1 MRMFQA
7 HDRKRVKRVRF
18 SPDARIM
25 SVVLR
30 AHGLLVHLETLGGAA
45 NEWRPDVAVSP
56 EDVAYSPDGE
66 IIGVGTPHRVVTYR
80 VAKHS
85 ADGAVLDRA
94 TRFDYTRLTD
104 FDSPPGG
111 ASAPTSVSMAF
122 SPTTNPLITRLGIAS
137 SELLVWNPHTQE
149 YIYVADDTGEYRGIS
164 FGPDGLTVASIEY
177 HVHALCVW
185 NVKPRSVLFRT
196 DLKGINTF
204 DNGSVAMMPDGERVI
219 VAAGELLRCV
229 PLHGTGGWDTPVK
242 KPLLEIALHPRGHIL
257 LVADGS
263 KKVTAYDTSN
273 GKAAA
278 QYDWG
283 VGKVGCVT
291 YSPDGTLAAAGG
303 EKGQVVVW
311 DAE

>member
-7 HDRKRVKRVRF
+7 HLPKRVNRVRC
-18 SPDARIM
+18 SPDARTL

-30 AHGLLVHLETLGGAA
+30 GQT
-45 NEWRPDVAVSP
+45 AVNHFAT
-56 EDVAYSPDGE
+56 VDGE
-66 IIGVGTPHRVVTYR
+66 RALWGPSHRSELFDLGY
-80 VAKHS
+80 S
-85 ADGAVLDRA
+85 ADGNLLAVATIGVVWAYDRPVM
-94 TRFDYTRLTD
+94 TDDQGRFVSRAQIH
-104 FDSPPGG
+104 PGFQPERMRT
-111 ASAPTSVSMAF
+111 ASLELMF
-122 SPTTNPLITRLGIAS
+122 SPSPHPLQCWLGVAG
-137 SELLVWNPHTQE
+137 SELHLWRPHDQQR
-149 YIYVADDTGEYRGIS
+149 IVAPDEGDYRGVS
-164 FGPDGLTVASIEY
+164 FGPDGTTVASIEY
-177 HVHALCVW
+177 HAHALCVW
-185 NVKPRSVLFRT
+185 NVKPFRVLFRT

-242 KPLLEIALHPRGHIL
+242 KPPLEIALHPRGHTL